1 MKGKTEMPDPEEK
14 NIVKPSNKFIKI
26 ITIAKRA
33 RQLAEGSRPLLETHS
48 PDPIENAWRE
58 VESDRIVVE
67 IKKPKEFKL
76 APEPLAEETPPE
88 KQKVRATKIIRP
100 KKAKKTKK
108 K

>member
-1 MKGKTEMPDPEEK
+1 
-14 NIVKPSNKFIKI
+14 
-26 ITIAKRA
+26 
-33 RQLAEGSRPLLETHS
+33 
-48 PDPIENAWRE
+48 